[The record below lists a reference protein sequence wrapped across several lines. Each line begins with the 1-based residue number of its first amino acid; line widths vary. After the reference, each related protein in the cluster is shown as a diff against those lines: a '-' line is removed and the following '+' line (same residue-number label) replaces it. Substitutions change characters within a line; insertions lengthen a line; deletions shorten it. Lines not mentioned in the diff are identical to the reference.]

1 MRSTAENL
9 HKKGVPF
16 EINIW
21 NYAIQISSH
30 VQLRMVPQQ
39 CNDNNQ
45 QVDRRKLKWKIK
57 GTCKISVIIH
67 INIES
72 ILESKPNESV
82 YVLDSSCERKN
93 LLVKTNCSYSK
104 ETFKFTHI
112 CIWIQIPLREYFN
125 CHYFLNIQLDERKY
139 VRNALNEWPVH
150 FMIIKLTWA
159 L

>member
-1 MRSTAENL
+1 MRSTTENL

-21 NYAIQISSH
+21 NYAIKISSQ

-72 ILESKPNESV
+72 ILELKPNECV
-82 YVLDSSCERKN
+82 CFG
-93 LLVKTNCSYSK
+93 LVVWK
-104 ETFKFTHI
+104 EKFASEDKLFLQQGNFQIHTHI

-139 VRNALNEWPVH
+139 VRMHWMNGRCILWSLN
-150 FMIIKLTWA
+150 
-159 L
+159 